1 MRPIATKIFAA
12 LAAAFL
18 LAACSE
24 KEAGSPNQ
32 DDATKLTS
40 FDCSVGKSQP
50 ALGLMTSLPLYWDIE
65 TGIEQFAQGNGEP
78 TWQRTAIS
86 QCYSIVPLDTLSPIA
101 GLSPEEPETDPLS
114 NLELLAVVQPRG
126 LAPSDNV
133 ALDKWV
139 RDGGRLL
146 LVLDPMLT
154 GDYHLPI
161 GDPRRPTD
169 TALIPPVVER
179 WGLTIS
185 YDDEQEPALREA
197 QLSDGHVWLSLH
209 GTIALNNP
217 SQGECALFVNRSIA
231 RCAVGEG
238 SVTLIAD
245 AASFEHA
252 LDEVENTKA
261 TKPPMISVMDFAFS
275 HDRIGE
281 ARD

>member
-1 MRPIATKIFAA
+1 MLPTATRAVAA
-12 LAAAFL
+12 LAAAVL
-18 LAACSE
+18 LTACSE
-24 KEAGSPNQ
+24 DEAGSAEPN
-32 DDATKLTS
+32 AGSKLFQS
-40 FDCSVGKSQP
+40 GCSAGDPQP
-50 ALGLMTSLPLYWDIE
+50 SLGLMTSLPLYWDIE
-65 TGIEQFAQGNGEP
+65 TAIEQFAQGNGEP

-101 GLSPEEPETDPLS
+101 GLSPDEPETDPLS
-114 NLELLAVVQPRG
+114 GLEHLAVVQPRG

-154 GDYHLPI
+154 GNYHLPI

-185 YDDEQEPALREA
+185 YNDEQQPALHEA
-197 QLSDGHVWLSLH
+197 ALSDGHVWLSLH
-209 GTIALNNP
+209 GTIAVEDN
-217 SQGECALFVNRSIA
+217 SQEDCALFVNGAIA
-231 RCAVGEG
+231 RCAIGKG

-261 TKPPMISVMDFAFS
+261 TRPPLISVMDFAFS
-275 HDRIGE
+275 TDRIGE
-281 ARD
+281 PRD